1 MECPVCAED
10 PTSHS
15 FKRIETLP
23 DGTVIMYTK
32 PAEASKYWDKD
43 GILFHYDA
51 VLSKIDGPWEWV
63 FDAEDFSWE
72 HIMEVDVAIGL
83 AKLISCKYSHTLKK
97 IMVVN
102 PSYIVQIMLTIVTP
116 FLNKKLRRLISV
128 PMV

>member
-15 FKRIETLP
+15 FKQIETLP

-43 GILFHYDA
+43 GILFHYDQK
-51 VLSKIDGPWEWV
+51 LSTLGDWVWV
-63 FDAEDFSWE
+63 FDAEDFSFE
-72 HIMEVDVAIGL
+72 HMLEVDVAISL
-83 AKLISCKYSHTLKK
+83 AKLISSKYSQTLKK

-102 PSYIVQIMLTIVTP
+102 PSFMVQIMLTIVTP
-116 FLNKKLRRLISV
+116 VLNKHIRSLIVKL
-128 PMV
+128 

>member
-15 FKRIETLP
+15 FKQIETTP

-43 GILFHYDA
+43 GIIFHYDQK
-51 VLSKIDGPWEWV
+51 LSTLGDWVWV

-72 HIMEVDVAIGL
+72 HMLEVDVAISL
-83 AKLISCKYSHTLKK
+83 AKLISTKYSRTLKK
-97 IMVVN
+97 IMVIN
-102 PSYIVQIMLTIVTP
+102 PSFMVQIMIRIVTP
-116 FLNKKLRRLISV
+116 FLNKHVRSLIACT
-128 PMV
+128 